1 MAETI
6 VALYDEFDVARDVVE
21 DLVEAGFDRSN
32 ISIVANDVNGDYNRY
47 TASDMETEDVKAGEG
62 AGFGA
67 VIGTLIGLG
76 SALIPGIGPVFAAGP
91 AAAALM
97 AGIGAATGAVT
108 GGAAAALIDMGVSED
123 EAHYYLEGV
132 RRGGTLVTV
141 STMSTTED
149 SRARDI
155 INRHNPV
162 DVNTRGQMYRSSG
175 WSGYDTNARPYTSD
189 QIREERNRYRKNM

>member
-6 VALYDEFDVARDVVE
+6 VALYDDFDVARDVVE

-32 ISIVANDVNGDYNRY
+32 ISLVANDVNGDYNRY
-47 TASDMETEDVKAGEG
+47 TTTNVEEDVKPAEG

-91 AAAALM
+91 AAAAIM
-97 AGIGAATGAVT
+97 AGIGAVTGAVT
-108 GGAAAALIDMGVSED
+108 GGAAAALIDMGVDET

-149 SRARDI
+149 TRARDI

-162 DVNTRGQMYRSSG
+162 DVNTRSKFYRETG
-175 WSGYDTNARPYTSD
+175 WSGYDVNARPYTPE
-189 QIREERNRYRKNM
+189 QIREERKRYTNTL